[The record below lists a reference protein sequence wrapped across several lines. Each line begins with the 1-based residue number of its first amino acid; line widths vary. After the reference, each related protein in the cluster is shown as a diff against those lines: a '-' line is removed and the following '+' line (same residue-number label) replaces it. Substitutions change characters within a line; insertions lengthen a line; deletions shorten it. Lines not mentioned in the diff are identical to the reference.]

1 MLIFNNIF
9 NNIISEEEK
18 AEIREMFEQLKN
30 PYSFYSRLQ
39 FLYNNSH
46 HYTTVGPDKNICTI
60 QQLTHIAYIAEH
72 TSFQIFIEGTKHSN
86 SHSTGVLV
94 DQYNNQLLVEDIYI
108 RITFGNNRRGFMHIL
123 MEPPIIRLYR
133 PTEIYY
139 NYPLECERLYEDIQ
153 PTIIQLWLEPPVGG
167 GRAYRPRSRRRHG
180 GTVKKRG
187 RRKNILSKYRKY
199 RK

>member
-1 MLIFNNIF
+1 MLIF

-60 QQLTHIAYIAEH
+60 PQLTYIASIAEDTH
-72 TSFQIFIEGTKHSN
+72 LQIFIEGTKHSN

-94 DQYNNQLLVEDIYI
+94 DQDNNPLFVEDIYI
-108 RITFGNNRRGFMHIL
+108 RITFEDNRRGFMHIL

-153 PTIIQLWLEPPVGG
+153 PTIIQLWLDEPPVRG
-167 GRAYRPRSRRRHG
+167 AYRPRSRRRHG